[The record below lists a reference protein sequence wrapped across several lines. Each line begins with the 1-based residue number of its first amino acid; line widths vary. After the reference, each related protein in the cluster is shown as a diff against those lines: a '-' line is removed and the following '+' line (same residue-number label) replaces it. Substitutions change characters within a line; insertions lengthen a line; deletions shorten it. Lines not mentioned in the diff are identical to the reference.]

1 MASEHTSERRRNL
14 LVGLFMIIAL
24 AGVAVLIVLFGEMP
38 DWLVGARAYHVH
50 VYFGQL
56 RGLTIGTDVEM
67 GSIRVGRVGDIQRRN
82 VDDPALG
89 VDVTLHI
96 QEQYAVPQDA
106 IARVHEAPLG
116 FGRTVVVLDV
126 RRAAAGQFVP
136 RDGSAVLEGELV
148 SAFDQLIPPDVVMTL
163 QRSARQIG
171 DLAEAL
177 TPVAD
182 DLHELFVKRSVEQVD
197 TDQTGQVIPN
207 LYTAVHRLNASLK
220 HFNEVLGD
228 PEVKSNLRVA
238 ISNLRTVTEDAR
250 VAVRDLQAFASKAEV
265 VADDVR
271 DITSTLSSTATR
283 TDQQL
288 DVIGRKII
296 ENADKLSRVLDHLD
310 QAARGVSQGDGTAG
324 RFVNDPRL
332 YESLVLTT
340 QRLNE
345 AIADLQSLV
354 RDWREKGVAIKG
366 VGLR

>member
-14 LVGLFMIIAL
+14 LVGLFMIVAL

-38 DWLVGARAYHVH
+38 DWLVGTRTYHVH

-67 GSIRVGRVGDIQRRN
+67 SSIRVGRVGGIQRRDA
-82 VDDPALG
+82 DDPALG
-89 VDVTLHI
+89 VDVTLDI
-96 QEQYAVPQDA
+96 QDPYAIPQDA
-106 IARVHEAPLG
+106 VARVHEAPLG
-116 FGRTVVVLDV
+116 FGRPVVVLDV

-136 RDGSAVLEGELV
+136 RDGSAVLEGKLV
-148 SAFDQLIPPDVVMTL
+148 SAFDQLIPRDVVATL

-182 DLHELFVKRSVEQVD
+182 DLHELFVKRPVEHVD
-197 TDQTGQVIPN
+197 SDQSGQVIPN
-207 LYTAVHRLNASLK
+207 LYTAVHRLNESLK

-228 PEVKSNLRVA
+228 PEVKSNLRAA

-250 VAVRDLQAFASKAEV
+250 SAVHDLQAFATKAEV

-271 DITSTLSSTATR
+271 NITSTLSGTATR

-288 DVIGRKII
+288 DVIGRKIVD
-296 ENADKLSRVLDHLD
+296 NADKLSRVLDHLD
-310 QAARGVSQGDGTAG
+310 EAARGLAQGEGTAG

-345 AIADLQSLV
+345 AIADLQNLV
-354 RDWREKGVAIKG
+354 REWREKGVAIQG